1 MSQEI
6 PADPTWIVRP
16 RVHTASPHFQIRP
29 ATQMGFRASWQKLR
43 KEGWWSSRPTGLS
56 SGFAAH
62 PQAKSALPSAPTT
75 APAAPTQPAA
85 SAGQD
90 PLADQVPAPAAPTQS
105 TVQASVAPVQSA
117 DQAPAGAAHAPP
129 AVQAASPPHS
139 AARQSQP
146 RRSTSSGTRAPSV
159 SRQPARRRSKSSSD
173 EGTGGGILDSDGEN
187 DDGNYTWDDESPV
200 EDEDP
205 DLDEEG
211 PPPPEPLF
219 DGALLTGVGGVGSI
233 ASGVIDAKVLKA
245 MSTDG
250 WSAPVTHEPYDYL
263 QQPYVTRDDG
273 ALQREYPGLY
283 SGAYGPTSRTLNAAA
298 TASGA
303 FFYFVQPR
311 LWEDIAE
318 ASNHYFQ
325 NKLDERALGQ
335 YEKKV
340 ARERKRPGYKK
351 KTLEVIRNELQTLP
365 DISARELCVFVG
377 LLIGRA
383 IAPNKEKL
391 ENHWKTTDEGGIPR
405 GCFGKFMTRDRFMHL
420 SRNLH
425 FSSNDAPEASKTAR
439 GSYGPSST
447 HSRRGS
453 SPVDV
458 RSGAAAVIR
467 NLRAVIGTNTSPTAS
482 ADMRL
487 VVTDRY
493 YTLVVL
499 SMRMLSMGFYSIGTV
514 MTNRLGLCKS
524 SVDKRKKRPSNI
536 DRGTFTVVES
546 SNTRSTTS
554 RCSWDLLT

>member
-1 MSQEI
+1 MTKFVSWTSSLS
-6 PADPTWIVRP
+6 D
-16 RVHTASPHFQIRP
+16 SPP

-56 SGFAAH
+56 SDFAYIKPGKTKKDTRGVDYFVGEQELMRYLDCIHLSGMCSLVCLQRFVLSNLLCEKLAAVERQRSAH
-62 PQAKSALPSAPTT
+62 AQAKSALPSAPTT

-105 TVQASVAPVQSA
+105 TVQASVAPAQLV

-173 EGTGGGILDSDGEN
+173 EGTGGIVSGARYLMLLSCLTCAGEQELLHSTAPLPTDDETLDDSAAGYGIPDSDGEN

-219 DGALLTGVGGVGSI
+219 DGALPTAVGGVGSI

-273 ALQREYPGLY
+273 DLQREYPGLY
-283 SGAYGPTSRTLNAAA
+283 SGAYGPTSRALNAAA
-298 TASGA
+298 TAYGA
-303 FFYFVQPR
+303 FFYFVKPR

-325 NKLDERALGQ
+325 EKLDERAQG
-335 YEKKV
+335 
-340 ARERKRPGYKK
+340 
-351 KTLEVIRNELQTLP
+351 
-365 DISARELCVFVG
+365 
-377 LLIGRA
+377 
-383 IAPNKEKL
+383 
-391 ENHWKTTDEGGIPR
+391 H
-405 GCFGKFMTRDRFMHL
+405 
-420 SRNLH
+420 
-425 FSSNDAPEASKTAR
+425 SNDAPEASTDRAWKLRPVIDPLQAR
-439 GSYGPSST
+439 FKSGYVA
-447 HSRRGS
+447 
-453 SPVDV
+453 SPVMAFDEAMLPS
-458 RSGAAAVIR
+458 RSSFNRMRVYMKDKPHKWGTKLFMFCCSISTYCIR
-467 NLRAVIGTNTSPTAS
+467 
-482 ADMRL
+482 
-487 VVTDRY
+487 
-493 YTLVVL
+493 
-499 SMRMLSMGFYSIGTV
+499 
-514 MTNRLGLCKS
+514 
-524 SVDKRKKRPSNI
+524 
-536 DRGTFTVVES
+536 
-546 SNTRSTTS
+546 
-554 RCSWDLLT
+554 